1 MDIESVRNYCLSLPM
16 TTEDSAFGDDI
27 VLFRVLDKIF
37 CCLPLEGDGYLAVKC
52 EPLRAIEL
60 RERYAEIEGAAF
72 FIACPKTLRSCQML
86 TSLLS
91 ALWKK
96 VNGYSTFSNVTPKN
110 KELQTVCPSICFNSF
125 PKNSMQNSEVR
136 SHIEVLMC

>member
-60 RERYAEIEGAAF
+60 RERYAEIEGAYHWNKKYWNQINLF
-72 FIACPKTLRSCQML
+72 GNLDDDFIRSQIRH
-86 TSLLS
+86 S
-91 ALWKK
+91 
-96 VNGYSTFSNVTPKN
+96 Y
-110 KELQTVCPSICFNSF
+110 
-125 PKNSMQNSEVR
+125 SEVVKKLTKR
-136 SHIEVLMC
+136 IRTENPAITEIY